1 MVGIELA
8 KPCSTLTA
16 LAAENGLLISVTAD
30 SVIRLVPPLIISTA
44 EIDELVGI
52 LCPLIK
58 QHLKVA
64 A

>member
-1 MVGIELA
+1 LMVGIELA
-8 KPCSTLTA
+8 KPCSALTA

-30 SVIRLVPPLIISTA
+30 SVIRLVPPLIISAA

-58 QHLKVA
+58 QHLA
-64 A
+64 

>member
-1 MVGIELA
+1 
-8 KPCSTLTA
+8 
-16 LAAENGLLISVTAD
+16 
-30 SVIRLVPPLIISTA
+30 VPPLIINAA

-58 QHLKVA
+58 QFLADA